1 MLSAILK
8 ENALQRM
15 QQAYNRYQ
23 ALARLAK
30 CYNSMGC
37 GYHADTRF
45 DELLQK
51 R

>member
-1 MLSAILK
+1 
-8 ENALQRM
+8 M

-37 GYHADTRF
+37 GCHADMRF
-45 DELLQK
+45 NELLQK
-51 R
+51 P

>member
-8 ENALQRM
+8 EDVSQRM